1 MLALFGAAAPA
12 VTPTTVAAAP
22 STPASAAPTATTAVP
37 PDTTTPT
44 ATTVPGNLLGNPGF
58 ESGFDGWQPIGGAR
72 VDLADVAHEGG
83 FGIRLSRGSTPSP
96 GVAYPAVTSTKAKG
110 ATYVATAWVQATR
123 PGITG
128 EIHLLEY
135 LHGRRFAVFRSG
147 LDLRDRH
154 WHRLQAAQL
163 VHVKGSTLGLEVVA
177 PDLPGRTDLMIDDV
191 AVRLLV
197 VLDQDNNR
205 VLDALTTTTSAAGG
219 FSIAD
224 KIPTNGVMS
233 IRLIVKGPN
242 GARIGFAD
250 HQMEAGH
257 AMCPLPY
264 TGPGHA
270 TVLLAFAAAVLVLGA
285 ALLRTQ
291 SYRGT
296 HLAS

>member
-1 MLALFGAAAPA
+1 MRRLTLLGAGTALLVMLLS
-12 VTPTTVAAAP
+12 V
-22 STPASAAPTATTAVP
+22 PASADTAI
-37 PDTTTPT
+37 
-44 ATTVPGNLLGNPGF
+44 
-58 ESGFDGWQPIGGAR
+58 Q
-72 VDLADVAHEGG
+72 
-83 FGIRLSRGSTPSP
+83 
-96 GVAYPAVTSTKAKG
+96 
-110 ATYVATAWVQATR
+110 
-123 PGITG
+123 ITG
-128 EIHLLEY
+128 MTCSTLKATGSQLP
-135 LHGRRFAVFRSG
+135 RNST
-147 LDLRDRH
+147 LDL
-154 WHRLQAAQL
+154 
-163 VHVKGSTLGLEVVA
+163 V
-177 PDLPGRTDLMIDDV
+177 I
-191 AVRLLV
+191 
-197 VLDQDNNR
+197 LDQDNNR

-270 TVLLAFAAAVLVLGA
+270 TVLLAFGAAVLVLGA

-296 HLAS
+296 HLAG